1 MLRGKTRNI
10 GSYVG
15 VSERGNVLSKVTIIS
30 LKTIPWTTRKKTMMK
45 KTTIQNTMMR
55 LKA

>member
-15 VSERGNVLSKVTIIS
+15 VSERGNVLSKVTTIS

-45 KTTIQNTMMR
+45 KTTIQNTTMR

>member
-15 VSERGNVLSKVTIIS
+15 VSERGNVLSKVTTIS
-30 LKTIPWTTRKKTMMK
+30 LKTIPWTTRKKMSMK
-45 KTTIQNTMMR
+45 KMTIQNTMMR

>member
-1 MLRGKTRNI
+1 MPRGRTRNT
-10 GSYVG
+10 GSCAG
-15 VSERGNVLSKVTIIS
+15 VSERGSVSSKVTTIS
-30 LKTIPWTTRKKTMMK
+30 LRTIPWTTRKKTMMT

>member
-15 VSERGNVLSKVTIIS
+15 VSERGNVWNKVTTIS
-30 LKTIPWTTRKKTMMK
+30 LKTIPWTTRKKTSMK
-45 KTTIQNTMMR
+45 KMTIQNTMMR

>member
-15 VSERGNVLSKVTIIS
+15 VSERGNVLSKVTTIS
-30 LKTIPWTTRKKTMMK
+30 LRTIPWTTRKKTMMT

>member
-10 GSYVG
+10 GSYAG
-15 VSERGNVLSKVTIIS
+15 VSERGSASSKGTTTS
-30 LKTIPWTTRKKTMMK
+30 LRMIPWTTRKKKLMTKM
-45 KTTIQNTMMR
+45 TIQNTMMR

>member
-15 VSERGNVLSKVTIIS
+15 VSERGNVLSKVTTIS
-30 LKTIPWTTRKKTMMK
+30 LKTIPWTTRKKTSMK
-45 KTTIQNTMMR
+45 KMTIQNTMMR